1 MPRKIDDRGRDPLRN
16 RPRGGRERWWGR
28 NLPRI
33 CGKSTADGDVRAS
46 RSAFP
51 LSRALCLEI
60 LEIRRVDAC
69 TRRVLGLVVLFRCF
83 FFIPLWIPWMDEAP
97 REQTRSYMI
106 RREKK
111 EEKSKKRGADSTR
124 LDVPVESIERM
135 YILYIK
141 TDYQIGERLI
151 ISSSRSCLCPLSL
164 DRASPLPSG
173 QVSPAGFFAQT
184 FAWPV
189 DRQRFAVPFFSPI
202 GRWMRKIWS
211 ERERERERC
220 MEKDVSCCD

>member
-1 MPRKIDDRGRDPLRN
+1 
-16 RPRGGRERWWGR
+16 
-28 NLPRI
+28 
-33 CGKSTADGDVRAS
+33 
-46 RSAFP
+46 
-51 LSRALCLEI
+51 
-60 LEIRRVDAC
+60 
-69 TRRVLGLVVLFRCF
+69 
-83 FFIPLWIPWMDEAP
+83 MDEAP
-97 REQTRSYMI
+97 REETRSYMI

-141 TDYQIGERLI
+141 TDYRIGERLI